1 MRKDGDR
8 KECIMGKEV
17 ISTCGLKFRWI
28 NGQGFEFRM
37 PNGKT
42 LLTDPFFYMPEFQ
55 EGKGMSLMGF
65 HVDDIEQV
73 DYVFVN
79 HTHHDHI
86 GNLQQVVDRFHP
98 IVICHSAVA
107 MELARNFCIP
117 LTSIYPV
124 DFNGR
129 YYFDGFSLDT
139 YHGTHHAS
147 KADYETSRKFMGG
160 DDELGV
166 MGSIFNV
173 NFILNLPEG
182 LRVAF
187 VGGNDDGMTERFR
200 EIRPNIMIRNKMG
213 SSRDF
218 DRVAERF
225 ADIFVKSNTQLL
237 IPMHCETWANERPEF
252 LQEVMDD
259 MNRIMEEHNLVGR
272 VKLLERTKWYS
283 LNLTISE
290 LD

>member
-1 MRKDGDR
+1 MEK
-8 KECIMGKEV
+8 IV
-17 ISTCGLKFRWI
+17 VSTSGLKFRWI

-42 LLTDPFFYMPEFQ
+42 LLTDPFFDMPNFE

-65 HVDDIEQV
+65 HVEDIEQV
-73 DYVFVN
+73 DYVFIN
-79 HTHHDHI
+79 HTHSDHI
-86 GNLQQVVDRFHP
+86 GNLQQVIDRFHP
-98 IVICHSAVA
+98 TVICHSAVA
-107 MELARNFCIP
+107 VEIAKNFQIS

-129 YYFDGFSLDT
+129 YYFDGFSIDT
-139 YHGTHHAS
+139 YHGTHHGSNANVEMS
-147 KADYETSRKFMGG
+147 RMFMKKETNDLR
-160 DDELGV
+160 L

-173 NFILNLPEG
+173 NFVLNLPEG

-225 ADIFVKSNTQLL
+225 AEIFAKSNTQLL
-237 IPMHCETWANERPEF
+237 VPMHCETWANERPEF
-252 LQEVMDD
+252 LNQVMDD
-259 MNRIMEEHNLVGR
+259 MNKIMEERGLIGR
-272 VKLLERTKWYS
+272 VKLLECTKWYS
-283 LNLTISE
+283 LNLSISE

>member
-1 MRKDGDR
+1 MEK
-8 KECIMGKEV
+8 IV
-17 ISTCGLKFRWI
+17 ASTCGLKFRWI

-37 PNGKT
+37 PNGRT
-42 LLTDPFFYMPEFQ
+42 LLTDPFYDMPQFE
-55 EGKGMSLMGF
+55 EGKGMALMGF
-65 HVDDIEQV
+65 HTEDIENV
-73 DYVFVN
+73 DYVFIN
-79 HTHHDHI
+79 HTHGDHI

-98 IVICHSAVA
+98 TVICHSAVA
-107 MELARNFCIP
+107 MELAKTHHIP
-117 LTSIYPV
+117 LTSLYPV

-147 KADYETSRKFMGG
+147 GADYEKAHSFGGSR
-160 DDELGV
+160 DELGV

-173 NFILNLPEG
+173 NFVLNLPEG

-200 EIRPNIMIRNKMG
+200 DIRPNIMIRNKMG

-225 ADIFVKSNTQLL
+225 AEIFAKSGTQLL
-237 IPMHCETWANERPEF
+237 IPMHCETWVNERPEF
-252 LQEVMDD
+252 IQEVMSD
-259 MNRIMEEHNLVGR
+259 MNRIMEERGLIGR

-283 LNLTISE
+283 LNLSICE
-290 LD
+290 CE

>member
-1 MRKDGDR
+1 
-8 KECIMGKEV
+8 MGNIV
-17 ISTCGLKFRWI
+17 ASTSGLKFRWI

-37 PNGKT
+37 PNGRT
-42 LLTDPFFYMPEFQ
+42 LLTDPFYDMPNFEA
-55 EGKGMSLMGF
+55 GKGMSLIGF
-65 HVDDIEQV
+65 HTEDIENV
-73 DYVFVN
+73 DYVFIN
-79 HTHHDHI
+79 HTHGDHI

-107 MELARNFCIP
+107 MELARTHSIP

-147 KADYETSRKFMGG
+147 GADYAASRRFMGG
-160 DDELGV
+160 GDELGV

-173 NFILNLPEG
+173 NFVLNLPEG

-225 ADIFVKSNTQLL
+225 AEIFAKSNTQLL
-237 IPMHCETWANERPEF
+237 IPMHCETWVNERPEF
-252 LQEVMDD
+252 IAEVMAD
-259 MNRIMEEHNLVGR
+259 MNHIMEERGLIGR
-272 VKLLERTKWYS
+272 VTLLERTRWYS
-283 LNLTISE
+283 LNLSISE
-290 LD
+290 LN